1 MTTDTTIAEALPAC
15 FPLPRTI
22 SIGDQRWRITVSVV
36 IASHEE
42 GVSVRL
48 LLSGPYERH
57 RRARLD
63 LDEGRLLAKGYDPA
77 RAVGAITAWL
87 PNSDEDDVFELSG
100 RDLALPSS
108 PHVERPAAS

>member
-1 MTTDTTIAEALPAC
+1 MTIDTTIAEALPAC
-15 FPLPRTI
+15 FPLPRNI
-22 SIGDQRWRITVSVV
+22 NIGDQRWKITVSAV
-36 IASHEE
+36 IASDE

-63 LDEGRLLAKGYDPA
+63 LDERRLLAKAYDPD

-87 PNSDEDDVFELSG
+87 PNSDEDDVLELSG
-100 RDLALPSS
+100 RDLTLPPSR
-108 PHVERPAAS
+108 HVEQPEAS